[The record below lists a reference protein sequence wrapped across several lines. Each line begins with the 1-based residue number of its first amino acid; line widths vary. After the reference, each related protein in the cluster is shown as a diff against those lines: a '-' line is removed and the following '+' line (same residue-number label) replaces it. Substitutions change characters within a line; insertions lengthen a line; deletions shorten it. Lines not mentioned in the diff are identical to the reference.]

1 MTASPRTHLHLVAPS
16 GTGDLLSAPEPGISV
31 RCHRQLR
38 GPYTGAGALLRDHV
52 VPELLRRAPGLVT
65 PRVTEILALA
75 PELAAH
81 VPAPPSTLTE
91 HAGGVERTRYY
102 AASRTRRLA
111 HGIAELLT
119 DWATACRPSG
129 VTVEFRDLDHADP
142 TDLELIGILLR
153 RCDPAILTVLAEGG
167 TAADP
172 HLGPALAAHTRP
184 AADRQRPRTSW
195 PAGTDLAQAFVDSD
209 GTDPDPAVR
218 RAYAE
223 LPAGERARRHTARAA
238 DLTARD
244 EPTLLLGAVP
254 YHAEHGADPATTG
267 VETTYHAVVICMQL
281 GFYEAALHLAQR
293 ARHLTRPDQ
302 PRYVTLTHKIGAC
315 LAYLDRGWE
324 ALGYFAEQQR
334 IDVGAEVHLGAAY
347 MLSMLYTRHLPK
359 ADQDHEVALAWANTA
374 IALADHYPDPGERAF
389 RGAFMRNGRALV
401 ELHRG
406 NREGALTLVKEAAR
420 RMDAAYGPTEHQL
433 HRSVLKYNRGLVLTA
448 LGERS
453 DALAAF
459 DEVIADDPE
468 YADYY
473 FERAGLRRSAGSHE
487 GAFED
492 YQRAVELSPPFFEVH
507 VNRADM
513 LRDLGDDDAALRD
526 LNYALELEPG
536 HVDSLINRADILLAR
551 DEVERAAAD
560 VEHGLTVDPGNAHL
574 LCARGSLRADAGDV
588 DGAWASYTAALAQ
601 DPDLVAAWANRA
613 VLAYS
618 LGRTTEAV
626 GDLDHAIALGDDA
639 TLRANRAVALQDL
652 GEHGRALADLDL
664 ALANAA
670 SEPADPELLYRRG
683 ASRHALGDLAGAA
696 ADWRAHLSAY
706 RAEGPSPYREEIR
719 ALAAHLIPG
728 EVPGGPYSTVPA

>member
-1 MTASPRTHLHLVAPS
+1 
-16 GTGDLLSAPEPGISV
+16 
-31 RCHRQLR
+31 
-38 GPYTGAGALLRDHV
+38 
-52 VPELLRRAPGLVT
+52 
-65 PRVTEILALA
+65 
-75 PELAAH
+75 
-81 VPAPPSTLTE
+81 
-91 HAGGVERTRYY
+91 
-102 AASRTRRLA
+102 
-111 HGIAELLT
+111 
-119 DWATACRPSG
+119 
-129 VTVEFRDLDHADP
+129 
-142 TDLELIGILLR
+142 
-153 RCDPAILTVLAEGG
+153 
-167 TAADP
+167 
-172 HLGPALAAHTRP
+172 
-184 AADRQRPRTSW
+184 
-195 PAGTDLAQAFVDSD
+195 
-209 GTDPDPAVR
+209 
-218 RAYAE
+218 
-223 LPAGERARRHTARAA
+223 
-238 DLTARD
+238 
-244 EPTLLLGAVP
+244 
-254 YHAEHGADPATTG
+254 
-267 VETTYHAVVICMQL
+267 MQL